1 MDMDTHGHTHTWTH
15 PHTDTPIHEQKH
27 THIWT
32 HPHMRKPTHV
42 QTEFVPK
49 VFFVFQMKRA
59 VLHQTHY
66 VELLLVVDNDRV
78 NKHTASNLVYILRV
92 VF

>member
-1 MDMDTHGHTHTWTH
+1 
-15 PHTDTPIHEQKH
+15 
-27 THIWT
+27 
-32 HPHMRKPTHV
+32 
-42 QTEFVPK
+42 
-49 VFFVFQMKRA
+49 MKRA

-78 NKHTASNLVYILRV
+78 NKHTATKLVYVLKV

>member
-1 MDMDTHGHTHTWTH
+1 MG
-15 PHTDTPIHEQKH
+15 TDIDGQKH
-27 THIWT
+27 TQT
-32 HPHMRKPTHV
+32 HPHMDTPTHV
-42 QTEFVPK
+42 QTEFVHK
-49 VFFVFQMKRA
+49 VFFVFQIKRA

-78 NKHTASNLVYILRV
+78 NKHTASKLVYILRV